1 MSYYRQF
8 IPRYAEL
15 SKPLM
20 DLTSL
25 HPKQFK
31 WEKEHQIQFQLM
43 IDTLIENCS
52 LHLPQP
58 DEPFFVQ
65 TDASDVCGAG
75 RIFQKNEKG
84 EEMLLA
90 CISRTFTRA

>member
-1 MSYYRQF
+1 MSYYQQF
-8 IPRYAEL
+8 IPQFAQM

-20 DLTSL
+20 VLAQL

-31 WEKEHQIQFQLM
+31 WESIHTKSFKEMIQS
-43 IDTLIENCS
+43 IINKCS
-52 LHLPQP
+52 LNLPQQN
-58 DEPFFVQ
+58 EPFFVQ

-75 RIFQKNEKG
+75 RVFQKNEKG

-90 CISRTFTRA
+90 CMLQL